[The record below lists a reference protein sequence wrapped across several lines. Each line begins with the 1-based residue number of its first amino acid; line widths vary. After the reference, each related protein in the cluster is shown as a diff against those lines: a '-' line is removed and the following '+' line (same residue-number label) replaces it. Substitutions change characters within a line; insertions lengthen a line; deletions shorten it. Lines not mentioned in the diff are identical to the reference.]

1 MASHKNMY
9 WFGCTLVLVLSIA
22 LVADAQTFFQNGR
35 FGKRADARLRVAS
48 RSADERFYGGPRFGR
63 SGNGIAPTI
72 INDMDSRGAER
83 FFIGSRYGKRSELE
97 QIVPGESGETDPS
110 NTHVDKEALLECI
123 SIGIEKLYHCERKS
137 GPIKEEP

>member
-1 MASHKNMY
+1 M
-9 WFGCTLVLVLSIA
+9 
-22 LVADAQTFFQNGR
+22 
-35 FGKRADARLRVAS
+35 AS

-97 QIVPGESGETDPS
+97 RKFFFLNHS
-110 NTHVDKEALLECI
+110 NKRSFFFKFMFVFF
-123 SIGIEKLYHCERKS
+123 G
-137 GPIKEEP
+137 